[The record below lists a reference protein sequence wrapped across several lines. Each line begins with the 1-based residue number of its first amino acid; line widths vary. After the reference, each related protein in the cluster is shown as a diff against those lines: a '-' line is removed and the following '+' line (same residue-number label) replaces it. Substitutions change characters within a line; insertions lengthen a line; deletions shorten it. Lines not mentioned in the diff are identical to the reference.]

1 MENARANND
10 AGKRARGADE
20 VSKMAV
26 PTMMQLA
33 CKPILDAQ
41 AAGNINAGAGGA
53 LLGSDW
59 LLLSVLALVVSTIA
73 LALLYMFASFFRHPQ
88 LLIWTKFEL
97 FQVFATA
104 TVMVFFTVAL
114 IGSCTFDMGLL
125 DQKYKGLNMFQI
137 IGDYFAKLEKAG
149 YLIFS
154 YIMYLSKILTFLSRT
169 TVLSSP
175 LGVGSNENPLE
186 TMGQINSLM
195 FVMLSGFITSFLL
208 LQLQMRMLDYLAFAC
223 LGYLFPMGIF
233 FRCFEPTRSFG
244 GTLLGISISFFLFYP
259 IIMVFNDYLIND
271 QMVSLTKWQAEVDAT
286 ANQNAQGGTTPTP
299 QQYSDQVRGIWDPG
313 HQNSNYNSFAGRI
326 ADGLLL
332 LINPILVYFIAAVVL
347 PVLNF
352 IVLVE
357 IARGTTAFLGDEL
370 DVSNLT
376 RLI

>member
-1 MENARANND
+1 MME
-10 AGKRARGADE
+10 
-20 VSKMAV
+20 
-26 PTMMQLA
+26 LA
-33 CKPILDAQ
+33 CKPIMDAN
-41 AAGNINAGAGGA
+41 AAGQPLNPVSGGV

-59 LLLSVLALVVSTIA
+59 LFLSVLALTVSALA

-88 LLIWTKFEL
+88 LLTWTKFEL
-97 FQVFATA
+97 FQVFGTA

-114 IGSCTFDMGLL
+114 YGACSFNMGLL
-125 DQKYKGLNMFQI
+125 DQKYQGQNMYQI
-137 IGDYFAKLEKAG
+137 IGDYFAKLENAG

-169 TVLSSP
+169 TVLSAP

-208 LQLQMRMLDYLAFAC
+208 LQLQMRMIDYLAFAC
-223 LGYLFPMGIF
+223 IGYLFPMGIF

-244 GTLLGISISFFLFYP
+244 GTLLGISISLFLFYP
-259 IIMVFNDYLIND
+259 IIMVFNDFLINKQIED
-271 QMVSLTKWQAEVDAT
+271 LTKWQAAIAAQ
-286 ANQNAQGGTTPTP
+286 ANQAAQNGGTPNA
-299 QQYSDQVRGIWDPG
+299 QQYSDQIRGIWDPSN
-313 HQNSNYNSFAGRI
+313 QNANYNTFAGRI
-326 ADGLLL
+326 ADGVLL

-357 IARGTTAFLGDEL
+357 ITRGNTAFLGDEL